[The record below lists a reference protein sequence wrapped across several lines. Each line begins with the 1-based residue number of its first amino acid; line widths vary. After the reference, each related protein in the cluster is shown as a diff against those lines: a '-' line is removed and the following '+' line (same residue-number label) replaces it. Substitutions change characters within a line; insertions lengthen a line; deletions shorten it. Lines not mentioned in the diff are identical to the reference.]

1 MENIII
7 KYLNNSI
14 SESELAQL
22 TDWLKTPENQIEFKK
37 YIQLHHK
44 LECTFEPNANQTA
57 FDKVK
62 STIQRKEKKNNYRT
76 FYRYAAV
83 LIIMLS
89 LAGVT
94 FFLINTKDQIAAEEN
109 WVELELNDGSIK
121 YIKPDETNFV
131 DELNSLSGS
140 DTQLVYDE
148 EIAEDQKQIFYNTLS
163 VPYGKTFSIVL
174 SDGTRVNL
182 NSGSSLRYP
191 TIFSKDSLHRQVFLD
206 GEAYFNVTSEKE
218 RPFIVNSEGMNIE
231 VLGTKFNLTSYQEDE
246 KAYAVLVEGSINAQ
260 NPKSEQRI
268 TVKPGQKVFYENSD
282 LLTQKTDIRKYIA
295 WVDGELVFIKDSFHV
310 IKNKIERQYDVE
322 INNSYN
328 ALNDI
333 KITARFSEETIEEV
347 LKTFQ
352 TYKDFNYII
361 DGKTIEITEPKNKKQ
376 SE

>member
-1 MENIII
+1 
-7 KYLNNSI
+7 
-14 SESELAQL
+14 
-22 TDWLKTPENQIEFKK
+22 
-37 YIQLHHK
+37 
-44 LECTFEPNANQTA
+44 
-57 FDKVK
+57 
-62 STIQRKEKKNNYRT
+62 
-76 FYRYAAV
+76 
-83 LIIMLS
+83 MLS

-121 YIKPDETNFV
+121 YIKPEETNFV

-191 TIFSKDSLHRQVFLD
+191 TIFSKDSLQRQVFLD

-361 DGKTIEITEPKNKKQ
+361 NGKTIEITEPKNNKQ

>member
-182 NSGSSLRYP
+182 NSGSSLRYS
-191 TIFSKDSLHRQVFLD
+191 TIFSKDSLQRQVFLD

-361 DGKTIEITEPKNKKQ
+361 NGKTIEITEPKNNKQ